1 MMGRVLAAMAILLL
15 MISVRTVVIGYDS
28 YTPLVFAQLYI
39 AVFALG
45 MTIPVFRRMDRS
57 PAGDHI
63 VLLLVSGFVAA
74 YYFGLVAWDLGGTTY
89 CGGRYILYSVV
100 RVPSVYRC
108 ASNPAAAA
116 GWLAGLWIAI
126 WIVEWWSDRMNVDSD
141 RDFAPQRSLLLT
153 VGSVLAVGLLI
164 VAVGT
169 MFVGTRTFRPILFAE
184 MYVLLFALF
193 MSVPTV
199 LRAEESDAGW
209 LMLFSAAFF
218 GGLLAWKLAPQ
229 IDGPNFCSPLPPG
242 WRAMRDNA
250 RDIARILGVHLPPL
264 VRTTVFRCTPVPL
277 TVIGGFAGWWIA
289 FFASGRRKAVVLS

>member
-1 MMGRVLAAMAILLL
+1 MGRVLIAVAILLL

-39 AVFALG
+39 GVFALG

-57 PAGDHI
+57 AAGDHI
-63 VLLLVSGFVAA
+63 ALLLVSGAVAA
-74 YYFGLVAWDLGGTTY
+74 YYFGLVAWDLGGSTY
-89 CGGRYILYSVV
+89 CGGRYLLYSGV

-108 ASNPAAAA
+108 ASTPAAAA
-116 GWLAGLWIAI
+116 GGLAGLWIAI

-141 RDFAPQRSLLLT
+141 GDSAPRRSFLLPI
-153 VGSVLAVGLLI
+153 GSVLAVGLLI

-193 MSVPTV
+193 MAVPTV

-209 LMLFSAAFF
+209 LMLFSATFF

-250 RDIARILGVHLPPL
+250 RDIAKTLGVHLPPL
-264 VRTTVFRCTPVPL
+264 VRTTVFRCTPVPFA
-277 TVIGGFAGWWIA
+277 VIGGFAGWWIA
-289 FFASGRRKAVVLS
+289 FFASGRRKSVELS

>member
-1 MMGRVLAAMAILLL
+1 
-15 MISVRTVVIGYDS
+15 
-28 YTPLVFAQLYI
+28 
-39 AVFALG
+39 
-45 MTIPVFRRMDRS
+45 
-57 PAGDHI
+57 
-63 VLLLVSGFVAA
+63 
-74 YYFGLVAWDLGGTTY
+74 
-89 CGGRYILYSVV
+89 
-100 RVPSVYRC
+100 
-108 ASNPAAAA
+108 
-116 GWLAGLWIAI
+116 
-126 WIVEWWSDRMNVDSD
+126 MNVDSD
-141 RDFAPQRSLLLT
+141 RDVAPQRSLRLT

-193 MSVPTV
+193 VAVPTV

-229 IDGPNFCSPLPPG
+229 IEGPNFCSPLPAG
-242 WRAMRDNA
+242 WRVLRDLS
-250 RDIARILGVHLPPL
+250 REIARLTGAVLPPL
-264 VRTTVFRCTPVPL
+264 VRASVFRCTPVPF